1 MRLEIR
7 LEMNRQGKC
16 SFCVYARFREK
27 NSFLSQSG
35 YMRHSERTKPI
46 CSQMMETFSV
56 QHGDIDHAIKE
67 ALVLFTKHPPFLG
80 LAVASQ
86 NYNKFESNWLAH
98 RWVFCF
104 F

>member
-1 MRLEIR
+1 MRPEIR
-7 LEMNRQGKC
+7 LGNEQ
-16 SFCVYARFREK
+16 ARRVFLLCLFQIRGK

-56 QHGDIDHAIKE
+56 QHGDIDHTIKE

-86 NYNKFESNWLAH
+86 NYN
-98 RWVFCF
+98 
-104 F
+104 